1 MNSPAPSKAQPDFF
15 LSHKRD
21 QNANTRE
28 PNHHFCYLHRETASV
43 RSKILLLQMY
53 LTV

>member
-1 MNSPAPSKAQPDFF
+1 MNSPALSKAQPGSF

-21 QNANTRE
+21 QNANTKE
-28 PNHHFCYLHRETASV
+28 PNHLFCYLHREMASM